1 VTYSKPSLETAQIEL
16 KTSENQESEILKDDS
31 MKEYYELKT
40 TWLIGI
46 LVFATVCF
54 GLVWIFYDLNIA
66 LNYLLGATFSLV
78 YLNMLSKEVERVG
91 SSKRKIGGT
100 RLALFIG
107 LMVVATRW
115 QHLQVIP
122 IFLGFLTYKITLIFY
137 VLPLSLFK
145 GQNKS
150 QS

>member
-1 VTYSKPSLETAQIEL
+1 MTYSKPSLETSQIEL

-66 LNYLLGATFSLV
+66 LNYLLGAIFSLV

-145 GQNKS
+145 GQDKS

>member
-1 VTYSKPSLETAQIEL
+1 MTYSKPSLETSQSEL
-16 KTSENQESEILKDDS
+16 KTSEVQESEKFKDDS

-54 GLVWIFYDLNIA
+54 GLVWIFYDLNVA

-78 YLNMLSKEVERVG
+78 YVNMLSREVERVG
-91 SSKRKIGGT
+91 SSKKKIGGT

-122 IFLGFLTYKITLIFY
+122 IFLGFLTYKLTLIFY

-145 GQNKS
+145 GQK
-150 QS
+150 

>member
-1 VTYSKPSLETAQIEL
+1 MTYSKPSLETAQIEL